1 MIIPKE
7 IKVGKRKIPVSK
19 IKGMKL
25 IRGKYVWDQKIVI
38 SDEYT
43 QKQQYETFW
52 HEVTHAILHEM
63 KHPLNRNEKF
73 VTRFAQLLTQAITTA
88 KL

>member
-25 IRGKYVWDQKIVI
+25 IRGKYV
-38 SDEYT
+38 
-43 QKQQYETFW
+43 
-52 HEVTHAILHEM
+52 
-63 KHPLNRNEKF
+63 
-73 VTRFAQLLTQAITTA
+73 
-88 KL
+88 